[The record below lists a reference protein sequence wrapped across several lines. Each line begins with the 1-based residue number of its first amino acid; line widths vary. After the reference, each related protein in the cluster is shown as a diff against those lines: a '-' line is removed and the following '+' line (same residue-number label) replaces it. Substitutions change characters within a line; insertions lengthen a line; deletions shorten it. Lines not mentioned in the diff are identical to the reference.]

1 LASLDWMFFSTL
13 ESFLED
19 CRTEPIFLI
28 LAYVRWN
35 IYHSAMCEQER
46 ERERE
51 REGETIAGR

>member
-35 IYHSAMCEQER
+35 IYHSESHHVSKR
-46 ERERE
+46 EKRSSD
-51 REGETIAGR
+51 GE